1 MTVVIGYVN
10 RKTKE
15 TIMGAD
21 RCISNSLERNTFAS
35 SKIYQPAENPNFL
48 IGISGDPRVHQL
60 IKGFLVF
67 PRESELQVDETI
79 VDDRFIIRAIIPQI
93 NKIMLEQHYFDPDF
107 SNTGSSIM
115 IAYKDNIWRIGPGY
129 QLISYEEDFLTMG
142 SGQFAARGVL
152 ATLEDTKMLPMN
164 KVIKALTLSTKMAV
178 GVDGPYDIYVTG
190 KGKLNDE
197 QLRMMIEDTSKPEVI
212 QTQKFN
218 YIKKVVKEDVSL
230 VEELYN
236 SEDDEIL
243 YFTKDGEEVF
253 FVDYNSILGVLKP
266 NGDIVY
272 NSDDIE
278 EVGDEVWDVVEIN
291 AKAQSLLNS
300 VSDKFKLELSE
311 EEIEELENQQS
322 DIDIILEQLLAE
334 KEEIDKAKAAK
345 KAKKKEKEVKTEKET
360 KKKKSSKKA
369 KKEVEEVTPKEIE
382 KPKQK
387 TKKKKSSKKD
397 KKEEVVEEIKVEEE

>member
-10 RKTKE
+10 RKTRE

-21 RCISNSLERNTFAS
+21 RCISNSLERNTFAN

-93 NKIMLEQHYFDPDF
+93 NKIMLEQHYYDPDF
-107 SNTGSSIM
+107 TNTGSSIM

-129 QLISYEEDFLTMG
+129 QLISYDEDFLTMG

-152 ATLEDTKMLPMN
+152 ATLEDSKMLPMN
-164 KVIKALTLSTKMAV
+164 KVIKALTLSTRMAV

-197 QLRMMIEDTSKPEVI
+197 QLKMMIEDTSKPEVI

-218 YIKKVVKEDVSL
+218 YIKKVIKEDVSL
-230 VEELYN
+230 IEELYN
-236 SEDDEIL
+236 SSDEDEIM
-243 YFTKDGEEVF
+243 YFTKDGEEIF
-253 FVDYNSILGVLKP
+253 FIDYNSVLGVLKP

-291 AKAQSLLNS
+291 SKAQTLLKS
-300 VSDKFKLELSE
+300 VSDKFKFELSE
-311 EEIEELENQQS
+311 EELEEIENQQS
-322 DIDIILEQLLAE
+322 DIDLILEQLLAE
-334 KEEIDKAKAAK
+334 KQERDKVKAAK
-345 KAKKKEKEVKTEKET
+345 KAKKKEKENKVEKET

-369 KKEVEEVTPKEIE
+369 KKEEVEITPKEIE

-387 TKKKKSSKKD
+387 TTKKKSSKKA
-397 KKEEVVEEIKVEEE
+397 KKEEVEEIKTKEE